1 MFFNQKI
8 VLFKSF
14 ALMGTSNL
22 LLFFSLMSLCAMAA
36 SKVVL
41 IGNNITLSFD
51 DIEANFAPA
60 VKGSGKYGVLYLA
73 EPLDACAELTN
84 KVEQLPN
91 ASSPFA
97 LVVRGG
103 CSFEEKVRIAQKAG
117 FKAVIVYDNEE
128 GGILV
133 AMAGNSAGIRIH
145 AVFVSKAS
153 GEILK
158 KYAGLTNVE
167 IWLIPT
173 FENSA
178 WSIMAISFIS
188 LLAMSA
194 VLATCFF
201 VRKHRIR
208 RERPRASLV
217 REFHGMSSRLVKAM
231 PSLVFTSV
239 LEDNCTSR
247 TCAICLEDYCV
258 GEKLRILPC
267 CHKFHAACVD
277 SWLTSWRTFCPVC
290 KRDARTGLTDPPP
303 SESTPLLSSTPAS
316 MASSVLSSARSSLA
330 SSSAIQIARTA
341 SMASSA
347 LPSARSSLASSS
359 AIQIARTA
367 SMASSALP
375 SARSSLA
382 SSSAIQISRA
392 ASQTPSVS
400 RNHSIASTPYVQPS
414 LRSSYHQSPSLSI
427 SRSSVDLRNASQR
440 SLASHLNSP
449 CSMGYPSLSSLNSR
463 YMFPHIPS
471 PSNASVSYMGSSSHQ
486 QHPLRYSESAA
497 SFSPFASTH
506 SLPEC

>member
-1 MFFNQKI
+1 
-8 VLFKSF
+8 
-14 ALMGTSNL
+14 MGTLNL
-22 LLFFSLMSLCAMAA
+22 LLFFSLVSLCAMAA
-36 SKVVL
+36 AKVVL

-51 DIEANFAPA
+51 DIEANFAPT
-60 VKGSGKYGVLYLA
+60 VKGSGEYGVLYLA
-73 EPLDACAELTN
+73 EPLDACTDLTN
-84 KVEQLPN
+84 KVERLPN
-91 ASSPFA
+91 VSSPFA

-103 CSFEEKVRIAQKAG
+103 CSFEEKVRRAQKAG
-117 FKAVIVYDNEE
+117 FQAVIVYDNEE
-128 GGILV
+128 DGVLV

-158 KYAGLTNVE
+158 KYAGWPNVE

-201 VRKHRIR
+201 VRRHRIR

-217 REFHGMSSRLVKAM
+217 Q
-231 PSLVFTSV
+231 
-239 LEDNCTSR
+239 
-247 TCAICLEDYCV
+247 
-258 GEKLRILPC
+258 
-267 CHKFHAACVD
+267 FHAACVD

-303 SESTPLLSSTPAS
+303 SESTPLLSSSPAS
-316 MASSVLSSARSSLA
+316 MASSVLSSVRSSLA

-341 SMASSA
+341 S
-347 LPSARSSLASSS
+347 
-359 AIQIARTA
+359 QTA
-367 SMASSALP
+367 
-375 SARSSLA
+375 
-382 SSSAIQISRA
+382 
-392 ASQTPSVS
+392 SVS
-400 RNHSIASTPYVQPS
+400 RNHSIASTPYVHPSTS
-414 LRSSYHQSPSLSI
+414 LRSSYHQSPSLSM

-449 CSMGYPSLSSLNSR
+449 HSMGYPSLPSLNSR
-463 YMFPHIPS
+463 YMSPYIPS
-471 PSNASVSYMGSSSHQ
+471 PSNASVSYLGSSSHQ

>member
-1 MFFNQKI
+1 
-8 VLFKSF
+8 
-14 ALMGTSNL
+14 
-22 LLFFSLMSLCAMAA
+22 MAA

-51 DIEANFAPA
+51 DIEANFAPTI
-60 VKGSGKYGVLYLA
+60 KGSGEYGVLYLA
-73 EPLDACAELTN
+73 EPLDACTELTN

-91 ASSPFA
+91 TSSPFA

-103 CSFEEKVRIAQKAG
+103 CSFEEKVRRAQMAG
-117 FKAVIVYDNEE
+117 FKAVIVYDNED
-128 GGILV
+128 GGVLV

-201 VRKHRIR
+201 VRRHRIR

-231 PSLVFTSV
+231 PSLIFTAV

-303 SESTPLLSSTPAS
+303 SESTPLLSSSPAS
-316 MASSVLSSARSSLA
+316 MASSLASSVRSSLA
-330 SSSAIQIARTA
+330 SSSAIQIVRT
-341 SMASSA
+341 
-347 LPSARSSLASSS
+347 
-359 AIQIARTA
+359 
-367 SMASSALP
+367 
-375 SARSSLA
+375 
-382 SSSAIQISRA
+382 

-400 RNHSIASTPYVQPS
+400 RNHSISSTPYVQPS

-449 CSMGYPSLSSLNSR
+449 RSMGYPSLSSLNSR
-463 YMFPHIPS
+463 YMSPHIPS
-471 PSNASVSYMGSSSHQ
+471 PSNASVSYLGSSSHQ